1 MSFVTAL
8 RRTSVAMA
16 AGLTLAG
23 ASTHSAH
30 AEYPERPIR
39 LIVPSPPG
47 DGSDVLARNV
57 GKAMGEVLGQSLVI
71 ENKPGAGGSIAS
83 DTTAKAAADGYT
95 VLLGNASTHAV
106 TPGLYSKLPYDSE
119 KAFSTVSLLASAPN
133 VLVVNP
139 ALPVKNIGEFI
150 AYAKANPGKL
160 NVGSGGNGSLSHLSA
175 ILFNSMAGIDI
186 PHVPYKGAAPAVT
199 AVMGGEISALM
210 INIPTVSQQIQAG
223 KLRALAVSSLERSP
237 ALPDVPT
244 LNESGLKGYNTEAW
258 FGLFVPAGT
267 PAPAI
272 AKLQSAA
279 AAALKNEAVLTNIR
293 NMGAVPK
300 DLKGQAFAD
309 FVKAEATKYRAI
321 IKQADV
327 RID

>member
-1 MSFVTAL
+1 MTLPTPLRHASATAL
-8 RRTSVAMA
+8 ALGLALA
-16 AGLTLAG
+16 ANGV
-23 ASTHSAH
+23 H

-39 LIVPSPPG
+39 LVVPSPPG
-47 DGSDVLARNV
+47 DGSDQLARNM
-57 GKAMGEVLGQSLVI
+57 GKAMGDALGQSLVI

-83 DTTAKAAADGYT
+83 DIVAKAAPDGYT

-106 TPGLYSKLPYDSE
+106 TPGLYSKLPYDSAT
-119 KAFSTVSLLASAPN
+119 AFAAVSLLASAPN
-133 VLVVNP
+133 VLVITPSLP
-139 ALPVKNIGEFI
+139 AKNISEFL
-150 AYAKANPGKL
+150 AYARANPGKL

-175 ILFNSMAGIDI
+175 ILLNSMAGTDI
-186 PHVPYKGAAPAVT
+186 AHVPYKGAAPAVT

-258 FGLFVPAGT
+258 FGLFVPAKT
-267 PAPAI
+267 PAPVI
-272 AKLQSAA
+272 AKLQAAA
-279 AAALKNEAVLTNIR
+279 AAALKNEAVLANIKI
-293 NMGAVPK
+293 MGAVPK
-300 DLKGQAFAD
+300 NLNGQAFAD
-309 FVKAEATKYRAI
+309 FVKTEAAKYGAI
-321 IKQADV
+321 IKQANV